1 MVSHRTCLPKSMA
14 HAIAAAA
21 FSFSFATSSSAQ
33 QETPSSP
40 ISEAEVLLF
49 QTNHLKN
56 VEPPQTLHYGF
67 QKKGTMEKGFSDQ
80 VEVQV
85 GPGKDNQTRT
95 AAIKC
100 MPSSQTGTQK
110 LELPPV
116 EAAEGNPALMCFLE
130 REIREMQRLT
140 SGKAPYF
147 HRRIARAL
155 AENAQ
160 ITPIKIKYDGK
171 EVSGKEI
178 RISPYLDDP
187 NKAKFERLTGKYYVF
202 KVSNDVPG
210 GIYEIDAVTPDP
222 NKGPNLMEEVLAL
235 SKVDGAQKKN

>member
-1 MVSHRTCLPKSMA
+1 MVSDRTRSSMSIS
-14 HAIAAAA
+14 HTIAAAA
-21 FSFSFATSSSAQ
+21 CLLALVTSAFAQ
-33 QETPSSP
+33 QETPSTP

-56 VEPPQTLHYGF
+56 VEPSQTLHYGF
-67 QKKGTMEKGFSDQ
+67 QKKGSMEKGFSDQ

-85 GPGKDNQTRT
+85 GPGKDSQTRS

-100 MPSSQTGTQK
+100 MPSTLAGAEK
-110 LELPPV
+110 VELPPV
-116 EAAEGNPALMCFLE
+116 EAAEGNPMLMCFLE

-160 ITPIKIKYDGK
+160 VTPIKIKYDGK

-178 RISPYLDDP
+178 RISPYLNDP

-202 KVSNDVPG
+202 KLSDEIPG

-222 NKGPNLMEEVLAL
+222 NKGPNLIEEVLAF
-235 SKVDGAQKKN
+235 SKADGVRKKN